1 MSIKPKINKVATDYY
16 PSRGAKNLKADAW
29 IPLDASFKQ
38 YEYSDGVD
46 MQSVTGIDLDNT
58 VESFIASGEIIPP

>member
-1 MSIKPKINKVATDYY
+1 MSISPRITKVQMEHIWVEVATDYY
-16 PSRGAKNLKADAW
+16 PSRGAKNHKADAW

-46 MQSVTGIDLDNT
+46 MQAVIQADTL
-58 VESFIASGEIIPP
+58 